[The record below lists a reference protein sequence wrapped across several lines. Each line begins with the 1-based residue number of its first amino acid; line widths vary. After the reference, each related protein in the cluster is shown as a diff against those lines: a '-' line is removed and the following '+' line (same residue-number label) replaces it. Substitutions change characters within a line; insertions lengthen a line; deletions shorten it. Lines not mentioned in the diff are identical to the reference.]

1 MSIGS
6 VLLQPQR
13 IRRAAPANSDAA
25 LIEDVLR
32 TATRLLLDPEEA
44 GHIFT
49 LMGEAIQTTAHGF
62 QKRVAGRLTGAH
74 TRLQVLLKPVLDF
87 FQGFDADAA
96 GGGPAEG
103 MQLAEQMLVALSDAL
118 RGLGLDDIRG
128 YLAELFDILE
138 NQLGVD
144 GSFIEAETWGFV
156 DAVIAG
162 LEGGTVGTTP
172 EARENRL
179 ETAAVLRRAKR
190 RLQQQF
196 QFPQFDVEKLSRLL
210 LDRMR
215 RSGLAAVAEKAAC
228 AADTL
233 DAVTEATARVNALV
247 RAIQLGSA
255 GAAAADGAYDG
266 PPYGWYATW
275 LLQYKYR
282 DLPLFTPDE
291 LKDARALA
299 AKLKQT
305 PSGDRVAAWLGSR
318 LTTDERSALDA
329 WDGAASPDE
338 ALRQV
343 LVGLLNRLVQ
353 TAILAEE
360 PAFSAVSLGAETR
373 DLAKDYEDDQ
383 QALRYNRMVLED
395 VLPGELQK
403 MPRTRGE
410 RFWAWL
416 GEGIRAGVGWPGEQV
431 RISSDGRY
439 VFLGDKIMHSGLNV
453 RWQDAPLFAPPSRI
467 QGHPYY
473 RFQHISADFM
483 EGWAWHSTWAND
495 AVRSVWHLLNTRK
508 TGRAHFVPSLL
519 NGLYDVSHGLTS
531 GLARRPFAGFTF
543 FSHKWLE
550 WLLGAPLAL
559 TTAGSAQ
566 GAHTDASF
574 VNRLAFWFT
583 VYAGDIMNLA
593 GPVTATDKLRNLT
606 LAFMTA
612 LNFRG
617 PQDGPSTVARN
628 SALNYKE
635 LEAIVDAV
643 ATGFAYWLA
652 SEVRREEYVHPFFPG
667 DVPGRVWALWLAGG
681 AGMGLFAGFVGT
693 LIAAITAWAE
703 DWELLGWTML
713 KSMPKVILPFW
724 VILYSLREGD
734 TDDGKFNPLGGAAFA
749 GYPAKRSGGSDT
761 PSPYRLPYAA
771 GEMINVGQGNQGV
784 FSHNPIANGIN
795 RPPAD
800 QATMQ
805 TYAYDFAHDQAEEIL
820 ASRPGTV
827 HSLFQNTTDDTTG
840 AWNFIIIRHDV
851 DDDGNPIAPDPVHDR
866 TVGGALT
873 RTFAVYGHGRQN
885 GVTDAF
891 ALWDTPPAT
900 IARTTVKR
908 GQPIMLAGDTGTSFY
923 NHLHMHVLPG
933 DSGPASIDP
942 DDSVAIP
949 FVFQD
954 VDDDGVCKAMN
965 WYESANQRRTS

>member
-13 IRRAAPANSDAA
+13 IRRAAPATNDAA
-25 LIEDVLR
+25 LMEDVLR
-32 TATRLLLDPEEA
+32 TATRLLMDPEEA
-44 GHIFT
+44 DHIFR
-49 LMGEAIQTTAHGF
+49 LMGEAIQTTGQGF
-62 QKRVAGRLTGAH
+62 QSRVAGRLTGAY
-74 TRLQVLLKPVLDF
+74 TRLQALVEPVLDF
-87 FQGFDADAA
+87 FQGFAA
-96 GGGPAEG
+96 GTPGGGPEEG
-103 MQLAEQMLVALSDAL
+103 MQLAEQMLAGLSDAL

-128 YLAELFDILE
+128 YLQELFDILE
-138 NQLGVD
+138 NELGVD
-144 GSFIEAETWGFV
+144 GSFIENETWGFV
-156 DAVIAG
+156 DAVITR
-162 LEGGTVGTTP
+162 LENAAVGTLP
-172 EARENRL
+172 EVRENRL

-190 RLQQQF
+190 RLQQEF
-196 QFPQFDVEKLSRLL
+196 QFPRFDVEKLSRLL
-210 LDRMR
+210 LDLMR
-215 RSGLAAVAEKAAC
+215 RSGLAAVAERAAC
-228 AADTL
+228 AADAL
-233 DAVTEATARVNALV
+233 DEVTEVAAGVNGLV
-247 RAIQLGSA
+247 RSFQLGSA
-255 GAAAADGAYDG
+255 GAAADGGYEG
-266 PPYGWYATW
+266 PPYGWYASW

-282 DLPLFTPDE
+282 DLPLFTTAE

-305 PSGDRVAAWLGSR
+305 PSGDRVAAWLRSQ
-318 LTTDERSALDA
+318 LNAEERSALDA
-329 WDGAASPDE
+329 WDGSAGPDE
-338 ALRQV
+338 ALKRV
-343 LVGLLNRLVQ
+343 LIGALNRLIQ
-353 TAILAEE
+353 NTILAEE
-360 PAFSAVSLGAETR
+360 SAFSGVEFGEETR
-373 DLAKDYEDDQ
+373 DLAEDYEDDQ
-383 QALRYNRMVLED
+383 EALRYNRMVLED
-395 VLPGELQK
+395 ALPAELEK
-403 MPRTRGE
+403 MPRTTGE

-416 GEGIRAGVGWPGEQV
+416 GEAIREGVGWPGEQV
-431 RISSDGRY
+431 RITEDGRY
-439 VFLGDKIMHSGLNV
+439 VLLGDKIMHSGTNV
-453 RWQDAPLFAPPSRI
+453 RWQDAPVFNPPSWI

-473 RFQHISADFM
+473 RFHHISADFM

-495 AVRSVWHLLNTRK
+495 AVRTVWHLLNILK

-531 GLARRPFAGFTF
+531 GIARRPFAGFTF

-559 TTAGSAQ
+559 TTAGSPQ

-593 GPVTATDKLRNLT
+593 GPVTATNTLRNLT

-628 SALNYKE
+628 SAVNYKE
-635 LEAIVDAV
+635 LDAIVDAV
-643 ATGFAYWLA
+643 ATGFTYWLA

-681 AGMGLFAGFVGT
+681 AGMGIFAGFVGT
-693 LIAAITAWAE
+693 LIAEITAWAE
-703 DWELLGWTML
+703 DWELLGWTLL
-713 KSMPKVILPFW
+713 KSMHKVILPFW

-761 PSPYRLPYAA
+761 PSPYRLPYDA
-771 GEMINVGQGNQGV
+771 GKMINVGQGNQGV

-795 RPPAD
+795 RPPAN

-805 TYAYDFAHDQAEEIL
+805 TYAYDFAHDQAEEVL

-827 HSLFQNTTDDTTG
+827 HSFFEDTTDDTTG
-840 AWNFIIIRHDV
+840 PWNFIIIRHDV

-866 TVGGALT
+866 TVGGTVT
-873 RTFAVYGHGRQN
+873 RTFAVYGHGRKD
-885 GVTDAF
+885 GVTNAF
-891 ALWDTPPAT
+891 ALWDTPPAS
-900 IARTTVKR
+900 IVGTTVKR

-933 DSGPASIDP
+933 DSGPTATNP
-942 DDSVAIP
+942 DDAMAIP

-954 VDDDGVCKAMN
+954 VDGDGVCKAMN
-965 WYESANQRRTS
+965 WYESSNQRRTS